1 MSTRNTILYRKLFN
15 NSQRLSL
22 FRLNKWPESG
32 PNKHFVASN
41 AIFDTYTR
49 KISRRQWFVYRN
61 RLFLLLSKLNHTDQ
75 RKRASSFDNKWN
87 WLSFPSAVWKG
98 LPLSSFK
105 LKDSVWPCKFGEI
118 QIEIKKT
125 AIGKQNVGRNEPD
138 RCKCML
144 TSERKQYSTSDSTVL
159 FCSFNCTV
167 ERCKL
172 LKCLINNWPVT
183 TSEV

>member
-15 NSQRLSL
+15 NSQGLSL

-118 QIEIKKT
+118 QIEIKKKRRSANKMWGET
-125 AIGKQNVGRNEPD
+125 S
-138 RCKCML
+138 L
-144 TSERKQYSTSDSTVL
+144 TDVSVCWQVNGNNTLRVIRL
-159 FCSFNCTV
+159 FYFAHSIV
-167 ERCKL
+167 Q
-172 LKCLINNWPVT
+172 LKGVNY
-183 TSEV
+183 